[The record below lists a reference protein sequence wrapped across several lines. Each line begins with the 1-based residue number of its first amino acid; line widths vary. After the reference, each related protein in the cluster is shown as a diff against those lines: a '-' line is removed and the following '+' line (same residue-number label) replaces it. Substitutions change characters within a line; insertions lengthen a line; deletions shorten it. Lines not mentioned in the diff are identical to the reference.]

1 MFCVQA
7 SSLVSNEEEAKAAL
21 QISNKLAEALLKY
34 HRQKEPQRQ
43 QVGADS
49 HVNFKFSVTY
59 SENIHP
65 SSSASHFPYLYHK
78 RIPPGFLYTSPS
90 LS

>member
-1 MFCVQA
+1 MIYFIIIVICADVVGMGIMFCVQA

-49 HVNFKFSVTY
+49 HVNFQIFCHV
-59 SENIHP
+59 
-65 SSSASHFPYLYHK
+65 F
-78 RIPPGFLYTSPS
+78 
-90 LS
+90 